1 MAAKGKSRQRVE
13 PSFDD
18 GDDYDDDELRLD
30 DDDRIIGSRARKHA
44 PKAKGRSAASRRN
57 RKATRPRRS
66 FAPIRTLIYWC
77 IVLGIW
83 AGIGVGGL
91 VLYYGAQMPAA
102 STWSIPDRPPNV
114 KIVSTDG
121 SVIANRGA
129 TGGEALSLEEM
140 SPFIPQ
146 AVMAIE
152 DRRFYMH
159 FGVDPLGLTRAFVNN
174 LTGQPIQGGSTITQ
188 QLAKNLFLSPE
199 RTFERKIQEVLLA
212 FWLEHKFSKD
222 QILAMYLN
230 RVFFGSNAY
239 GVEAASRRY
248 FNKSARE
255 VNLGE
260 AALLAGLLKA
270 PSRLSPA
277 RDPEAAEDR
286 AQVVLHAMQEEG
298 YITEDE
304 VKSAMSQPPPK
315 ARSYWSGAEH
325 YAADMVMDEVTKLLG
340 EVKQDVVVE
349 TTIDLSLERKAE
361 EALTAALEGDGAK
374 LNASQA
380 ALVSMDAT
388 GAIRALVGGKDY
400 AQSQFNRAVTAK
412 RQPGSAFKPFV
423 YAAALEAGIRPD
435 SIRIDAPVRIGKWT
449 PENYDQKYRGEVTV
463 SSALTQ
469 SLNTIAAQLVMEVGP
484 GEVVSLAHR
493 MGIEQEM
500 QPNASIALGTSEVP
514 LVELTAAYA
523 PLMNGGYKAT
533 PHIVRRILDTEGN
546 VLHESSYDNPPRV
559 LSEAVVATMNGM
571 LTQAVQKG
579 TGKAARLDAW
589 QVAGKT
595 GTTQSFRDALFV
607 GYTSIMTTGIWF
619 GNDDGSS
626 MKKVTGG
633 GLPAKA
639 WKDYMTEALAGYS
652 PTPLFGSHGGYDL
665 PPALSDPPQ
674 EPTTITD
681 IISGV
686 FHGSLRRDRYPDA
699 PAGPSHGQALP
710 PDIPP
715 RDYRE
720 YRGPYDDHAAAPVP
734 PVGIG
739 GGPVPP
745 AEVGVTGG
753 RQDSRQTTLY
763 DLIMGQ

>member
-1 MAAKGKSRQRVE
+1 MAAKGKLRQRVE
-13 PSFDD
+13 PSFEE
-18 GDDYDDDELRLD
+18 DEDQFDEDLRVD
-30 DDDRIIGSRARKHA
+30 SGDRIGG
-44 PKAKGRSAASRRN
+44 GRSKRGAHSRKKASPPPDRRKS
-57 RKATRPRRS
+57 KAGSKSRGL
-66 FAPIRTLIYWC
+66 FAPLRSLFYWC

-83 AGIGVGGL
+83 AGIGIGGL
-91 VLYYGAQMPAA
+91 ILYYGAQMPAA
-102 STWSIPDRPPNV
+102 SEWSIPDRAPNI
-114 KIVSTDG
+114 KILSTDG

-152 DRRFYMH
+152 DRRFYSH
-159 FGVDPLGLTRAFVNN
+159 FGIDPFGLARAFVNN
-174 LTGQPIQGGSTITQ
+174 VTGDAIQGGSTITQ

-212 FWLEHKFSKD
+212 FWLEHKFNKD

-230 RVFFGSNAY
+230 RVFFGSGAY

-248 FNKSARE
+248 FSKSARD

-277 RDPEAAEDR
+277 RDPQAAEER
-286 AQVVLHAMQEEG
+286 AQVVLGAMQEEG
-298 YITEDE
+298 YITEE
-304 VKSAMSQPPPK
+304 EIKSAMSQPPTK

-340 EVKQDVVVE
+340 EVKQDVTVE

-361 EALTAALEGDGAK
+361 EALTNLLEGEGAK
-374 LNASQA
+374 LNATQA

-388 GAIRALVGGKDY
+388 GAIRAVVGGADY
-400 AQSQFNRAVTAK
+400 AKSQFNRAVKAK

-423 YAAALEAGIRPD
+423 YAAALEAGVRPD
-435 SIRIDAPVRIGKWT
+435 SVRSDAPVRIGKWT
-449 PENYDQKYRGEVTV
+449 PENYDQKYRGNVTV
-463 SSALTQ
+463 SSALAQ

-484 GEVVSLAHR
+484 PEVVSLAHR
-493 MGIEQEM
+493 MGIEQEL

-523 PLMNGGYKAT
+523 PFMNGGYKAT
-533 PHIVRRILDTEGN
+533 AHIVRRILDAEGK
-546 VLHESSYDNPPRV
+546 LLYETSYENPPRV
-559 LSEAVVATMNGM
+559 LSETVVATMNNM
-571 LTQAVQKG
+571 MTRVLQEG
-579 TGKAARLDAW
+579 TGKAARLKDW
-589 QVAGKT
+589 QAAGKT

-607 GYTSIMTTGIWF
+607 GYTSVMTTGIWF
-619 GNDDGSS
+619 GNDDGTS

-639 WKDYMTEALAGYS
+639 WKEYMTAALSGYS
-652 PTPLFGSHGGYDL
+652 PTPLFGSHSGFQL
-665 PPALSDPPQ
+665 PPAVEPEQ
-674 EPTTITD
+674 EPATIGD
-681 IISGV
+681 IISGA
-686 FHGSLRRDRYPDA
+686 FPGSSTRDDYPEPPPRPRYD
-699 PAGPSHGQALP
+699 GDVLDEEP
-710 PDIPP
+710 PV

-720 YRGPYDDHAAAPVP
+720 YRGPYDRY
-734 PVGIG
+734 GN
-739 GGPVPP
+739 GPIPP
-745 AEVGVTGG
+745 AAVGGDPWPPADVGST
-753 RQDSRQTTLY
+753 RQPRQTTLY